1 MRRCVS
7 SSPGSN
13 QRKVGGRV
21 QLQQG
26 GTVAAMGVRKV
37 GLKKGEIRA
46 LRKARDKL
54 IKFLEEGGMNNCLTL
69 RDRDLIGHD
78 LALTAIKDYSQTLAE
93 KSRIPTDT
101 LAKLYHHWKEI

>member
-1 MRRCVS
+1 M
-7 SSPGSN
+7 
-13 QRKVGGRV
+13 

-37 GLKKGEIRA
+37 GLKKGERRA
-46 LRKARDKL
+46 LRKARYKL
-54 IKFLEEGGMNNCLTL
+54 TQFLRKGGMNDCLTL
-69 RDRDLIGHD
+69 RDRDLIGRD

-101 LAKLYHHWKEI
+101 LAKLYQYWKEI